1 MDQRSE
7 CTQECRLAVTLLQTI
22 INSGRNLS
30 ALELSSHYRTG
41 ERDPV
46 FGFYKP
52 CLDAAITYNRAV
64 GYFRSSIFAIIGQ
77 PFLDFAR
84 RGGKARFICSPSIT
98 EEDAQAIASGYVQ
111 RDEAVEK
118 AISRD
123 IDALLS
129 DPAAGHRAKLLATF
143 IKFGALDIKVAIR
156 SGGNGIY
163 HEKIGIFD
171 DGRGNQVSFLGS
183 ANETWSAWHAE
194 GNHESIEV
202 FRSWMPADEVRV
214 DSHQRIFDLLWRG
227 ETPGVDTI
235 DFPEAQHRKL
245 LTAAAPGLDDPEI
258 DPPQSTG
265 TRRRRLLPHQATA
278 IDLWEQAGRRGVF
291 EHATGSGKTFTAIEA
306 IKKHLAAGEP
316 AIVLVPS
323 QLLHEQWKREILEE
337 IPDASVLMAGGGHV
351 KWKERGRLRSH
362 TSPGLGMSR
371 VVVATMQTASTDAFI
386 NGLTQGDHL
395 LIVADEIHQ
404 IGSPKNSLALAIR
417 SGASLGLSA
426 TPIRYGDPEGTQ
438 RIFDRFGP
446 VIPPAITLQDAIAA
460 GRLVN
465 YEYFPHAVHL
475 SDDESALWK
484 KITKQISFELAKAK
498 KKDGSGGLTDKAKM
512 LLIQRSRIAKKA
524 RVKTGLAT
532 GVIKKEFEEGQS
544 WLVYCEDSGQLDEML
559 SKLRDAGLQP
569 LEYHSNMSGDK
580 VEALNWFKKF
590 GGILVS
596 IKCLD
601 EGVDIPAVSHA
612 FILASSQNP
621 RQFIQRRGRVLR
633 KSIGKDLAVI
643 HDAIVVPLD
652 PESEGEQLSLLKAEL
667 IRALEFADSALNKGA
682 GADLRRIAIEMGIDP
697 SRKGEAAIEEDPEEE

>member
-1 MDQRSE
+1 MNLKQIRNFEDLS
-7 CTQECRLAVTLLQTI
+7 TLPLD
-22 INSGRNLS
+22 
-30 ALELSSHYRTG
+30 SHYRTG

-46 FGFYKP
+46 TGFYKP
-52 CLDAAITYNRAV
+52 CLDASVTYDRAV
-64 GYFRSSIFAIIGQ
+64 GYFRSSIFAVIGQ

-98 EEDAQAIASGYVQ
+98 EEDASAIASGYLQ
-111 RDEAVEK
+111 RNDAIERAITRDVDE
-118 AISRD
+118 
-123 IDALLS
+123 LLS
-129 DPAAGHRAKLLATF
+129 DPASEHRAKLLATF
-143 IKFGALDIKVAIR
+143 IKFGTLDIKVAIR
-156 SGGNGIY
+156 IGGNGIY
-163 HEKIGIFD
+163 HEKIGIFA
-171 DGRGNQVSFLGS
+171 DGKGHHVSFLGS

-202 FRSWMPADEVRV
+202 FRSWMNTDESRV
-214 DSHQRIFDLLWRG
+214 QSHRKIFDLLWKG

-235 DFPEAQHRKL
+235 EFPEAQRRKIL
-245 LTAAAPGLDDPEI
+245 LVAAPGLDDPTV
-258 DPPQSTG
+258 DTPRPMNSG
-265 TRRRRLLPHQATA
+265 RRRLMPHQANA
-278 IDLWEQAGRRGVF
+278 IELWEKAGRRGVF

-306 IKKHLAAGEP
+306 IKKHLKTGEP
-316 AIVLVPS
+316 ALVLVPS

-337 IPDASVLMAGGGHV
+337 IPDASVLMAGSGHI
-351 KWKERGRLRSH
+351 KWKDRGRLRSQ
-362 TSPGLGMSR
+362 TSSGLGMNR

-386 NGLTQGDHL
+386 NGLSQGDHL

-404 IGSPKNSLALAIR
+404 IGSPKNSIALSIR

-438 RIFDRFGP
+438 RIFTRFGP

-465 YEYFPHAVHL
+465 YEYFPHPVHL
-475 SDDESALWK
+475 SDEESELWK
-484 KITKQISFELAKAK
+484 KLTKQISFELAKSK
-498 KKDGSGGLTDKAKM
+498 KKDSSAGLTDKAKM

-532 GVIKKEFEEGQS
+532 NVIKKEFKEGQS
-544 WLVYCEDSGQLDEML
+544 WLVYCEDSDQLNEML
-559 SKLRDAGLQP
+559 FKLRAEGLRP

-580 VEALNWFKKF
+580 VDALNWFKKF
-590 GGILVS
+590 GGVLVS

-633 KSIGKDLAVI
+633 KSAEKNIAVI
-643 HDAIVVPLD
+643 HDAIVVPID
-652 PESEGEQLSLLKAEL
+652 PESESEQISLLKAEL
-667 IRALEFADSALNKGA
+667 IRALEFANSALNKGA
-682 GADLRRIAIEMGIDP
+682 GADLRRIALEMGIDP
-697 SRKGEAAIEEDPEEE
+697 SPDGEAAIEEDLEE